1 MFTRIVFPPSVNVH
15 LIHFVMALLAI
26 CGSETT
32 AAGCRL
38 FNISEAFSSVSRRM
52 ETGVVQTGADDSAKA
67 IAGSAHSLVVGFS
80 RPGPPERRPPNLAS
94 GRPYIAFSIW
104 PRIS

>member
-32 AAGCRL
+32 AAGYRL
-38 FNISEAFSSVSRRM
+38 FNILEAFSSVSRRI
-52 ETGVVQTGADDSAKA
+52 EPGVVQTGGDDQRQGDRPERARPRHGPLPTWSA
-67 IAGSAHSLVVGFS
+67 
-80 RPGPPERRPPNLAS
+80 RTPPE
-94 GRPYIAFSIW
+94 
-104 PRIS
+104 PRIGPALHRLF